1 VISRLR
7 PLLLGSA
14 SPRRSALIASLGLP
28 FAVLPAD
35 IVEDVEPGERPRAYL
50 ERIAGAKLAAVQA
63 RLQRDGAPANAPQ
76 GIAAILVADTT
87 VVIDDTIVGKPADV
101 AEAILTLT
109 RLVGR
114 THTVLTRY
122 VIAAG
127 LAASPSSATPAAT
140 ASPPVAASLPAAL
153 LARTVQT
160 EVKLRAATQ
169 QEVNGYAH
177 SGEGLDKAGA
187 YAAQGLGAFLVE
199 GVTGSYTNVVGLP
212 VCELVSDLQ
221 ALGLL
226 REFPL
231 DLTTFDSTRS
241 AGG

>member
-1 VISRLR
+1 MISRSR

-28 FAVLPAD
+28 FTVLPAD
-35 IVEDVEPGERPRAYL
+35 IVEDEEPGERPRDYL
-50 ERIAGAKLAAVQA
+50 ERIASAKLAAVQA
-63 RLQRDGAPANAPQ
+63 RLEREGMPASAPQ
-76 GIAAILVADTT
+76 GIAAIVVADTT

-101 AEAILTLT
+101 QEAIATLT

-127 LAASPSSATPAAT
+127 FDPGHAPPSPAAP
-140 ASPPVAASLPAAL
+140 SRAAL

-169 QEVNGYAH
+169 HEVHGYAQT
-177 SGEGLDKAGA
+177 GEGLDKAGA

-221 ALGLL
+221 VLGLL
-226 REFPL
+226 RGFPF
-231 DLTTFDSTRS
+231 DLRAFDSTRS
-241 AGG
+241 TGG